1 LANVIRGRLCMV
13 RVFGVQR
20 LHHVADRE
28 LVDVDHLAR
37 ERREPAMR
45 LEPTRA
51 APTPVHLVSDS
62 EDAEFLGSAVRAGLK
77 RTADQKARV
86 EPQGHLKTT
95 ILPAQATLDSRALKT
110 RGALRVRSVVSVAV

>member
-1 LANVIRGRLCMV
+1 MV

-37 ERREPAMR
+37 ERRERAMR

-51 APTPVHLVSDS
+51 APTRVHLVSNS
-62 EDAEFLGSAVRAGLK
+62 EDAELLGSAVRTGLE
-77 RTADQKARV
+77 RTTDQEARV
-86 EPQGHLKTT
+86 EPRGHLKTT
-95 ILPAQATLDSRALKT
+95 ILPTQGNAGWVGWLQ
-110 RGALRVRSVVSVAV
+110 LRRRPLSRSVQDS